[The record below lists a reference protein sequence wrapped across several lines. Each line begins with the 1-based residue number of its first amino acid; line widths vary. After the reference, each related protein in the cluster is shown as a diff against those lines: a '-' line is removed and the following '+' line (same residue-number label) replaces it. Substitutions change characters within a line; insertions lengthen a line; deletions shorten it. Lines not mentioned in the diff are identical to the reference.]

1 MSEGEQRLSCPKCE
15 QERKTETQS
24 QWIRNTD
31 LSIEF
36 NMIISVTFKETH
48 PVTFSIMMTQNKIL
62 KNRTTKNSLCGELDF
77 TTKSQNKIIGN
88 SYKHSG

>member
-15 QERKTETQS
+15 QERKTEKQS

-36 NMIISVTFKETH
+36 NMIISIIFIEIYTITFFITMNE
-48 PVTFSIMMTQNKIL
+48 NKML
-62 KNRTTKNSLCGELDF
+62 KNKTTKNLLCAKLDF
-77 TTKSQNKIIGN
+77 TTE
-88 SYKHSG
+88 

>member
-15 QERKTETQS
+15 QERKTEKQS

-36 NMIISVTFKETH
+36 NMIISIIFKETC
-48 PVTFSIMMTQNKIL
+48 PVTFFIMMNQNKTL
-62 KNRTTKNSLCGELDF
+62 KNKITKNPLCAELDF
-77 TTKSQNKIIGN
+77 TTKQQNKIVGA
-88 SYKHSG
+88 

>member
-15 QERKTETQS
+15 QERKTEKHS

-36 NMIISVTFKETH
+36 NMTISIIFKETC
-48 PVTFSIMMTQNKIL
+48 PITFFIMMNQNKML
-62 KNRTTKNSLCGELDF
+62 KNKPTKNPLCAELDF
-77 TTKSQNKIIGN
+77 TTK
-88 SYKHSG
+88 